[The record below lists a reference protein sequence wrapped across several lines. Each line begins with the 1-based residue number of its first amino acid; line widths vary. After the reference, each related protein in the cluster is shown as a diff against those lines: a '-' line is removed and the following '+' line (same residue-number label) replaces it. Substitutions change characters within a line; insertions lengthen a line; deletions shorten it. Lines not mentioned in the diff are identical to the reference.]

1 MSTTNLEDVTNIVR
15 EELSMNFLHWVEEG
29 EDVTMISLT
38 TDVKPSQTY
47 SVDGVRKKTYMY
59 VTFTLGYLHN
69 GQPKKVRHTVEKNEE
84 DAIYGE
90 LVAMNLRKMVEREL

>member
-1 MSTTNLEDVTNIVR
+1 MPANNLEQVTNIIR
-15 EELSMNFLHWVEEG
+15 EELGMNFLHWIEEG
-29 EDVTMISLT
+29 EDVSIITLT
-38 TDVKPSQTY
+38 TDVKPSQSY

-69 GQPKKVRHTVEKNEE
+69 GQPKRVKHTVEKNTE

-90 LVAMNLRKMVEREL
+90 LVAMKLRKMVEM